1 MRRGSPPTMKEVAR
15 LANVSVSTVS
25 HVINKTRFVSSS
37 TRQKVLKAMDKIGY
51 HPNMIARSLRRR
63 KTNTIGL
70 VISDITNPFFPGVVR
85 GIEKQLIKKGYSI
98 ILTNT
103 DDDIEK
109 EKNLVTLLYGK
120 RVDGFIIV
128 TAGGESKHIESLI
141 QLRVPVV
148 LLDRKISGLKLD
160 AVLVDNEG
168 GTRKL
173 TEYLINLGHKRI
185 GIITGPLN
193 VFTGKERLNGYLK
206 ALQEYSL
213 PRDDELIK
221 TGDFRQESGYSLT
234 LELLSLSSPPTAILA
249 CNNLVGIGAMD
260 ALKEK
265 GIRIPDEIELVIF
278 DDLPWFGH
286 LNPPLTVVAQPT
298 FKLGEMAAKLLLEQI
313 RGRKKPKEIVLEVEL
328 KKRQR

>member
-213 PRDDELIK
+213 PRDDKLIK